1 MGDMTEKV
9 SEQPRGLLP
18 RPLLT
23 PESSAV
29 TALVLAVL
37 SLRGQGAWTTALQ
50 AFLPRGFAIGEYGT
64 YVVVAGTGS
73 LALAAGAWWLARNAG
88 TGEEPVP
95 AWADHLARAAT
106 VIAIV
111 AAVAAVLTIIGG
123 ARGVHPM

>member
-1 MGDMTEKV
+1 MVEPTPDQHRART
-9 SEQPRGLLP
+9 L

-37 SLRGQGAWTTALQ
+37 SLRGQGAWTSALQ

-73 LALAAGAWWLARNAG
+73 LALAAAAWWLARHAG
-88 TGEEPVP
+88 TSEVPVP

-111 AAVAAVLTIIGG
+111 AAVVAVLTIIGG